1 MEKYLKGKIDP
12 RKKAI
17 EERML
22 NSNLIIPETPKKE
35 QHLKT
40 AEEKQN
46 EED

>member
-1 MEKYLKGKIDP
+1 
-12 RKKAI
+12 
-17 EERML
+17 ML